1 MEILTSNYK
10 QLLVHDVLQ
19 DDMDAYIHPIKHY
32 VTTSDGHTIILTGYR
47 NGRLVYAVQTTDKTY
62 KREAKKIEKYITE
75 AIENNVLYESPLKE
89 QCFIDRRVILYSSDN
104 FSLLIE
110 HDLYLTRNRIQF
122 ITNNIKWCNIE
133 ELINQY
139 ELALEANRLRD
150 IRYYRDELE
159 MLQGFD
165 FMWLSNMPYIISLL
179 ERYVD
184 CLKKDTEVQT

>member
-1 MEILTSNYK
+1 MEILTLNYK
-10 QLLVHDVLQ
+10 SLVVDDVLK
-19 DDMDAYIHPIKHY
+19 DDAEAYVHPVKHY
-32 VTTSDGHTIILTGYR
+32 VTTTDGHTIILTGYR

-62 KREAKKIEKYITE
+62 KREAKKIEKYVTE
-75 AIENNVLYESPLKE
+75 AIENNILYEGPLAE
-89 QCFIDRRVILYSSDN
+89 EYFTDRRVVLYSSNN

-122 ITNNIKWCNIE
+122 VSQNIKWCNIE

-139 ELALEANRLRD
+139 EIALETKRLRD

-165 FMWLSNMPYIISLL
+165 FMWLSNIPYIVSLM
-179 ERYVD
+179 ERYVA
-184 CLKKDTEVQT
+184 CLQKDMEV

>member
-19 DDMDAYIHPIKHY
+19 NDMDAYIHPIKHY
-32 VTTSDGHTIILTGYR
+32 VTTSDGHTIIITGYR

-62 KREAKKIEKYITE
+62 KREAKKIEKYIAE
-75 AIENNVLYESPLKE
+75 AIENNVLYESSLNE
-89 QCFIDRRVILYSSDN
+89 QCFIDRRVVLYSSDN
-104 FSLLIE
+104 FSLLID
-110 HDLYLTRNRIQF
+110 HYLYLTRNRIQF

-139 ELALEANRLRD
+139 ELALAVHRLRD

-165 FMWLSNMPYIISLL
+165 FMWLSNMPYIISLF
-179 ERYVD
+179 ERYVE
-184 CLKKDTEVQT
+184 CLKKDTEV

>member
-19 DDMDAYIHPIKHY
+19 NDMDAYIHPIKHY
-32 VTTSDGHTIILTGYR
+32 VTTSDGHTIILAGYR

-89 QCFIDRRVILYSSDN
+89 QCFIDKRVILYSSDN

-179 ERYVD
+179 ERYVE
-184 CLKKDTEVQT
+184 CLEKDTEV